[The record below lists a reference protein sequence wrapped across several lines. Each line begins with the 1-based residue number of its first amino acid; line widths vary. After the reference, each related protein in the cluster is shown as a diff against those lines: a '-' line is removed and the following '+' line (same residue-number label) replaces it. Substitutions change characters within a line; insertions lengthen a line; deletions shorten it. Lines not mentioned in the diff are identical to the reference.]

1 MISIDNVTVAYG
13 GFVLLDKINF
23 HISDNDKIG
32 LVGRNGAGKS
42 TIMKLIMGLQ
52 NPTSGHIDKPSGITI
67 GYQFFPG

>member
-1 MISIDNVTVAYG
+1 MISIDDVSVAYG

-23 HISDNDKIG
+23 HISSADKIG

-52 NPTSGHIDKPSGITI
+52 SPTSGHIDKPSGITI
-67 GYQFFPG
+67 G